1 MPDRLSAVRFKLTL
15 ILILLLATSL
25 HAADFDFPVDQIN
38 HALNCIFID
47 TSDVSFRTDHVERDS
62 FRLNLIDQ
70 LTVKPLEIP
79 GFLYER
85 SQLLRDSSKSVS
97 ELVDT
102 ALAWLDIPRGEVTPA
117 MEPSGYWEEPFPAEQ
132 GVNPT
137 LSLIAEKT
145 RTLMSRMDQAHE
157 TVAVALS
164 ANLTQPE
171 IAFVRD
177 TFPTFLLEDE
187 NAMNLSVEEQD
198 SLQKLSE
205 GLALRFKEFGYKV
218 DIATILQAQKIVI
231 AGFEDLLAELKKD
244 HNELARLSADDVR
257 RLLPPMSTPIGVVV
271 FGSSADDRYQ
281 GDYAVIVDFGGN
293 DTYYL
298 STPEKTRQQV
308 IIDLAGNDFYI
319 ADSNYA
325 LACGLTGCGILADMA
340 GDDIYL
346 AKHFALG
353 CGMFGC
359 GILLDES
366 GDDYY
371 KGDICVEGASGFGV
385 GLMIDRQ
392 GDDIYEASL
401 FSQAFGFIKGVGLL
415 IDDRGNDQYAVGW
428 KYGDVLRYEN
438 HYITLSQGFGYGL
451 RPHFSGGIGLLI
463 EGDGNDSYNAD
474 IFGQGASYW
483 FSLGGLVDFAGTD
496 RYVAHQ
502 YAQGAATHLCLAA
515 LVDVDG
521 PDVYLS
527 KGVSQGCG
535 HDLAFGL
542 LLDCGGDDQ
551 YSAYD
556 LSQAAGSANGTGMLI
571 DLAGNDGYLVRTKT
585 NTHGYGN
592 PRRDYGSIGLF
603 LDLGGSDVYSGYGAD
618 SSYWVTDSKWGIGAD
633 IEVEASDAK

>member
-1 MPDRLSAVRFKLTL
+1 MWLKSVL
-15 ILILLLATSL
+15 IILLLSVSNL
-25 HAADFDFPVDQIN
+25 LAAGFDFPVDQIN
-38 HALNCIFID
+38 HALNYIFID
-47 TSDVSFRTDHVERDS
+47 SSDVSFRTDHVERDS
-62 FRLNLIDQ
+62 FRLTLIDQ
-70 LTVKPLEIP
+70 LTVKPLAIP

-85 SQLLRDSSKSVS
+85 SELLRDSSKSVT

-102 ALAWLDIPRGEVTPA
+102 ALAWLDIPPGETSPA
-117 MEPSGYWEEPFPAEQ
+117 PEPSGYWAQPFPAEQ

-137 LSLIAEKT
+137 LSHIAEKT
-145 RTLMSRMDQAHE
+145 RILMSRMDRAHE
-157 TVAVALS
+157 AVTAALS
-164 ANLTQPE
+164 ANLTEPE
-171 IAFVRD
+171 IAFVQD

-198 SLQKLSE
+198 SLQKLNE
-205 GLALRFKEFGYKV
+205 ELALRFKEFGHKV
-218 DIATILQAQKIVI
+218 DIATILSAQKSVI
-231 AGFEDLLAELKKD
+231 AGFENLLAELKQER
-244 HNELARLSADDVR
+244 NELSRLSAEDVR
-257 RLLPPMSTPIGVVV
+257 RLLPPMNTPIGVVG
-271 FGSSADDRYQ
+271 FGSSAADRYQ
-281 GDYAVIVDFGGN
+281 GDYAVIIEFGGN

-298 STPEKTRQQV
+298 SSPVQTRQQV
-308 IIDLAGNDFYI
+308 IIDMSGNDFYI

-340 GDDIYL
+340 GNDVYL

-359 GILLDES
+359 GVLLDES

-371 KGDICVEGASGFGV
+371 RGDICTEAAAGFGV
-385 GLMIDRQ
+385 GLLIDRE
-392 GDDIYEASL
+392 GDDTYDAAL

-415 IDDRGNDQYAVGW
+415 IDDKGNDQYTVGW

-438 HYITLSQGFGYGL
+438 HYISLSQGFGYGL
-451 RPHFSGGIGLLI
+451 RPHFSGGVGLLI
-463 EGDGNDSYNAD
+463 EGDGNDVYNAD

-515 LVDVDG
+515 LVDVAG

-571 DLAGNDGYLVRTKT
+571 DLRGNDGYLVRTKT

-603 LDLGGSDVYSGYGAD
+603 LDLGGSDVYSGDGAD

-633 IEVEASDAK
+633 IEVETPDAK